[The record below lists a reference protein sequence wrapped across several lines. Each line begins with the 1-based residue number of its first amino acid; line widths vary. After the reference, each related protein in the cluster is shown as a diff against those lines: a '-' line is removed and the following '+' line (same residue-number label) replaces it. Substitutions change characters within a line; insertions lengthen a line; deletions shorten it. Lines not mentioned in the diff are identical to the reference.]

1 MIHTILL
8 DLDNTLLDFNK
19 AERIALTRTLK
30 QLGIDP
36 EEHLLK
42 RYSELNLAQWRLLE
56 QGKISRDE
64 VKIRRYRLLFDEY
77 KIDCSAKEAARIYE
91 DLLGMGHYFM
101 DGAKE
106 LLKELKDTYSLYIV
120 TNGTKSVQTGRI
132 KSAALEKYFQGIFIS
147 EDIGF
152 NKPSREFF
160 EQCFDKI
167 LDFEK
172 ESTVIVGDS
181 LTSDIL
187 GGINAGIKTIWF
199 NPERRENT
207 SDILP
212 DYEIAFLSQLIP
224 LLNALK

>member
-19 AERIALTRTLK
+19 AECIALTGTLK

-36 EEHLLK
+36 KEHILK
-42 RYSELNLAQWRLLE
+42 RYSELNLAQWKLLE
-56 QGKISRDE
+56 QGKISRNE

-77 KIDCSAKEAARIYE
+77 KIDCSAEDAAGIYE
-91 DLLGMGHYFM
+91 HMLSMGHYFI
-101 DGAKE
+101 DGAEK
-106 LLKELKDTYSLYIV
+106 LLKELQEQYSLYIV

-160 EQCFDKI
+160 EHCFYKI
-167 LDFEK
+167 PDFKK

-199 NPERRENT
+199 NPEHKINN

-212 DYEIAFLSQLIP
+212 YYEIALLNELIP
-224 LLNALK
+224 LLDALK

>member
-8 DLDNTLLDFNK
+8 DLDNTLLDFSK
-19 AERIALTRTLK
+19 AERIALSNTLK
-30 QLGIDP
+30 QLGIEPD
-36 EEHLLK
+36 EHILS
-42 RYSELNLAQWRLLE
+42 RYSELNLAQWKLLE
-56 QGKISRDE
+56 QGKISRNE
-64 VKIRRYRLLFDEY
+64 VKLRRYRLLFDEY
-77 KIDCSAKEAARIYE
+77 KIDCSAEEAARIYE
-91 DLLGMGHYFM
+91 NMLGMGHYFI
-101 DGAKE
+101 DGAEK
-106 LLKELKDTYSLYIV
+106 LLKELQEQYSLYIV

-160 EQCFDKI
+160 ERCFSGI
-167 LDFEK
+167 PDFEK

-199 NPERRENT
+199 NPEHKINN

-212 DYEIAFLSQLIP
+212 DYEIALLNELIP
-224 LLNALK
+224 LLDALK